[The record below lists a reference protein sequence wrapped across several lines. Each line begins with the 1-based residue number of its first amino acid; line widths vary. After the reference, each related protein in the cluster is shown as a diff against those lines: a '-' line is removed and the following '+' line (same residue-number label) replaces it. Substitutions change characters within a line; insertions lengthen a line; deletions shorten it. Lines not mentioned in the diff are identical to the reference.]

1 MKAKLQIKNM
11 SCASCASSIES
22 VLEKNKN
29 ISEININLVNKQVNL
44 TYNNA
49 ITLLEIIELIESIG
63 YEVDK
68 SNFINSNY
76 SVKGVN
82 CASCVQTIENK
93 LKNTNGIISVSVNMV
108 NNKLNLEYD
117 KSIIDEITISKIISD
132 LGYEMVLNKI
142 DNIYQLEGMSCA
154 SCATAIEKEL
164 KKYHGIIVSD
174 VNLATNSIHLVF
186 DSNIINIKKIKSI
199 IDAIGYNLIIEDD
212 KIIEDINLNE
222 ANKLKSRFKIALL
235 ASIPLLIISMGHMF
249 FNITFTSF
257 LDPMKNPI
265 NFSFIQLFLT
275 LIVMYAGRDFYK
287 RGFKTLLK
295 KSPNMDSLVALGTS
309 VAFIYS
315 LVITIEIIFNPT
327 NYDLT
332 MSLYYESAATIITL
346 ILLGKYL
353 EAKSTSKTS
362 DAIKKLLELAPKK
375 AIILKDNEEF
385 EINIEDIEVDDIV
398 LVKAGEKIAVDGIIV
413 KGNTNVDESMISGES
428 MPVNKKIGDAVVS
441 ATLNLNGSIEF
452 RVTKKSKDSTL
463 AQIIKLV
470 EEAQA
475 TKAPIARLADVI
487 SGYFVPIVIS
497 LAIISGMAWFL
508 FSDEDIRFIITI
520 VTSVLII
527 ACPCALGLATPT
539 AIMVATGRAA
549 SNGILIKSGEALE
562 IAHKVDTV
570 VFDKTGTLTKGKPQ
584 VSELKNYSELNE
596 NEIVKIML
604 SLERG
609 SDHPLAKAI
618 VEYANSLNIIGED
631 VKDFENIVGF
641 GIKANY
647 QNKIALFGNEK
658 LMIENNIDIK
668 PVLDNFNSMSESGK
682 TTMFL
687 AYDNKLVAIIG
698 VEDQIKESSIE
709 TIKKLKELDLD
720 VMMLSGDNEKAARAV
735 ANKLGI
741 ENVKAQILPEDKVNE
756 IEKLKQENK
765 IVAMVGDGIN
775 DAPAL
780 ASANVGIAIG
790 SGSDIA
796 LETGDIV
803 LVKNDLNDVLK
814 AIKLSKLTIRNIKQN
829 LFWAFL
835 YNIIG
840 IPIAMGILYLIN
852 GVLLSPII
860 AAFAMSLSSVSVVSN
875 ALRLRYIK
883 ID

>member
-132 LGYEMVLNKI
+132 LGYEMVLNQI

-164 KKYHGIIVSD
+164 IKYHGIIVSD

-265 NFSFIQLFLT
+265 NFSLIQLFLT

-287 RGFKTLLK
+287 RGFKTLIK

-428 MPVNKKIGDAVVS
+428 MPVNKKIGDSVVS

-508 FSDEDIRFIITI
+508 FSNEDIRFIITI

-562 IAHKVDTV
+562 IAHKVDTI

-584 VSELKNYSELNE
+584 VSELRNYSNLSE

-618 VEYANSLNIIGED
+618 VEYANSLNIIYEE
-631 VKDFENIVGF
+631 VNDFENIVGY

-658 LMIENNIDIK
+658 LMMENKIDIK
-668 PVLDNFNSMSESGK
+668 HALDNFNSMSESGK

-687 AYDNKLVAIIG
+687 AYDTKLVAIIG

-720 VMMLSGDNEKAARAV
+720 VMMLSGDNEKTARAV

-741 ENVKAQILPEDKVNE
+741 ENIKAQILPEDKVNE
-756 IEKLKQENK
+756 IEKLKQQNK